1 MSPLLWNQMPSDQQS
16 EYKQILQIIGS
27 LSNLFSDNTSP
38 YLYYR
43 AHENLFCRVFD
54 AKNLS
59 RGDISF
65 DAVKSKYGIGLKTF
79 LHGNGKTYQKV
90 AEFNSDSNLIR
101 NLDSIED
108 IVVKVARMRNKRIDF
123 ATNSTKTNS
132 NLYHLITREPN
143 KMNIFETEMHKID
156 INSIKLNKTQ
166 HKNTIKFSDKYNEY
180 SFSQSKNTLLQ
191 RFDTTNSSPLG
202 QIHID
207 ILDDP
212 FEFLLA
218 NHQSINKYNE
228 DYQQENEH
236 IILPLYSKETIK
248 DKNTKDT
255 TIIKK
260 VFEKSGLNQWNA
272 GGRERNNLEVYIP
285 IPRWIHKKFPDFFGY
300 NKDTNKRPKF
310 LLELPNSNVLKAKVC
325 QQGGKALMSD
335 PNKALGEW
343 LIQDLLKVKPG
354 VLITMEDLDSVGVD
368 SVKLTKIKDDYY
380 QLDFCETNRF
390 EEFENIYNS

>member
-16 EYKQILQIIGS
+16 EYKQILQIVGS
-27 LSNLFSDNTSP
+27 LSNLFSDSTSP

-65 DAVKSKYGIGLKTF
+65 DAVKNKYGIGLKTF

-101 NLDSIED
+101 NLDSMED

-156 INSIKLNKTQ
+156 INSIKLNTSQ
-166 HKNTIKFSDKYNEY
+166 GKNTIKFSDNHNEY
-180 SFSQSKNTLLQ
+180 SFSQSKNTLFQ
-191 RFDTTNSSPLG
+191 RFDTTKSHPLG
-202 QIHID
+202 QVNVD

-228 DYQQENEH
+228 DYQQETEY
-236 IILPLYSKETIK
+236 IILPLYSKEIIKNKKTKDRTIK
-248 DKNTKDT
+248 
-255 TIIKK
+255 KK
-260 VFEKSGLNQWNA
+260 VFEGSGLNFWNG
-272 GGRERNNLEVYIP
+272 GGRDRNKLEVYIP
-285 IPRWIHKKFPDFFGY
+285 IPRWIHKKFPDFFSY
-300 NKDTNKRPKF
+300 NKKTNKRPQF
-310 LLELPNSNVLKAKVC
+310 SLELPNSNVLKAKVC
-325 QQGGKALMSD
+325 QGGGKALMSY

-380 QLDFCETNRF
+380 QLDFCETDRF
-390 EEFENIYNS
+390 EEFENTYNS